1 MTVAPATA
9 EKLRRLERLFAGSLL
24 GAFCGDALG
33 MPVEGLPR
41 EEILA
46 RGGEVREMRAGR
58 LGRGAYTD
66 DTQMLIGVAES
77 LLRRRGFDGV
87 DLARTFAANYEEE
100 RGYGP
105 GARAAIVMIRQGI
118 PWDEVGPRLF
128 VGGSHG
134 NGAAMRVAPVG
145 LLYHE
150 DPDRCGAVA
159 RDTARVTHSHELG
172 MEGAGLQAQAV
183 AMAVR
188 LAGRSFSPVGLLK
201 AVADHIRMHG
211 GPFRGKLAIAE
222 RLLDADAPPERV
234 IAELG
239 NGVGAIDSVPT
250 AIYAFAR
257 RPDSFEEA
265 VVFAVNL
272 GGDAD
277 TLGALTGAIAGAYHG
292 IDAIPGR
299 WLASLENGEKG
310 RDYVRSLAQRLA
322 AFACG
327 LPEGEPGEMH

>member
-1 MTVAPATA
+1 MTIAPATA
-9 EKLRRLERLFAGSLL
+9 EKLERLERLFAGSLL

-33 MPVEGLPR
+33 APVEGRSR
-41 EEILA
+41 EEIRA
-46 RGGEVREMRAGR
+46 RLGEVREMIDARA
-58 LGRGAYTD
+58 GRGAYTD
-66 DTQMLIGVAES
+66 DTQMTIGVAES
-77 LLRRRGFDGV
+77 LLRRRGFDGE
-87 DLARTFAANYEEE
+87 DLARTFAANCQEE
-100 RGYGP
+100 RGYGT
-105 GARAAIVMIRQGI
+105 GAKAAIEMIRRGV
-118 PWDEVGPRLF
+118 PWDQVGPRVF

-150 DPDRCGAVA
+150 DPERCGLVA

-172 MEGAGLQAQAV
+172 MEGASVQAHAV
-183 AMAVR
+183 AMAAR

-201 AVADHIRMHG
+201 AVGDHVRMHG
-211 GPFRGKLAIAE
+211 GPFRGKLTIAE
-222 RLLDADAPPERV
+222 RLLETGATPERV

-239 NGVGAIDSVPT
+239 NGVAAVESVPT

-257 RPDSFEEA
+257 HPHSFEEA

-277 TLGALTGAIAGAYHG
+277 TLGAMTGAIAGAYHG
-292 IDAIPGR
+292 IGALPER
-299 WLASLENGEKG
+299 WLGALENGAKG
-310 RDYVRSLAQRLA
+310 RDYVRSLARRLA

-327 LPEGEPGEMH
+327 LPEGEPEAMH